1 MKTFEQ
7 PLSAKEETEYLEE
20 MNGEDLEA
28 AHKARQ
34 ILIERNLRLVAHV
47 SKKSNLTQKRQA
59 KCLSFLTKTP

>member
-7 PLSAKEETEYLEE
+7 PLSAKEETEYLEI

-28 AHKARQ
+28 AHRARQ

-47 SKKSNLTQKRQA
+47 SISHTEWWSCPRA
-59 KCLSFLTKTP
+59 R

>member
-28 AHKARQ
+28 AHTIRPIWNDDQ
-34 ILIERNLRLVAHV
+34 SH
-47 SKKSNLTQKRQA
+47 
-59 KCLSFLTKTP
+59 FLDLPAPD